1 MGLSAFALTDH
12 DNIAGNEEAA
22 AAAKEQG
29 LDFINGMELTAD
41 FMGRKLHIVCL
52 GFDAEHPAF
61 QKLYER
67 IRSVKEG
74 KIPEIIDYVRA
85 KGIDISLEKVQPF
98 AFGKLDRYAI
108 MRYLVSL
115 HLYDRAQPLWDNYL
129 DPAVRE
135 LGLDQNMPAEEALP
149 AIHAAGGVTSLAH
162 FHKNIGLK
170 GLSRAEQEE
179 AIARL
184 HALGL
189 DGMERW
195 YPNYTAEDSAFAAKM
210 IEKYGLLV
218 TGGTDFHGSNRPQ
231 IEMGHGIAGNMA
243 IPYEVY
249 TKIILTCK
257 KFCKEQQ
264 ENAGA
269 TAN

>member
-1 MGLSAFALTDH
+1 
-12 DNIAGNEEAA
+12 
-22 AAAKEQG
+22 
-29 LDFINGMELTAD
+29 
-41 FMGRKLHIVCL
+41 
-52 GFDAEHPAF
+52 
-61 QKLYER
+61 
-67 IRSVKEG
+67 
-74 KIPEIIDYVRA
+74 
-85 KGIDISLEKVQPF
+85 
-98 AFGKLDRYAI
+98 
-108 MRYLVSL
+108 
-115 HLYDRAQPLWDNYL
+115 
-129 DPAVRE
+129 
-135 LGLDQNMPAEEALP
+135 MPAEEALP

-195 YPNYTAEDSAFAAKM
+195 YPNYTAEDSAFAAHM
-210 IEKYGLLV
+210 IEKYNLLV

-257 KFCKEQQ
+257 KFRKEQQ

>member
-1 MGLSAFALTDH
+1 MAWS
-12 DNIAGNEEAA
+12 
-22 AAAKEQG
+22 
-29 LDFINGMELTAD
+29 
-41 FMGRKLHIVCL
+41 
-52 GFDAEHPAF
+52 
-61 QKLYER
+61 
-67 IRSVKEG
+67 
-74 KIPEIIDYVRA
+74 
-85 KGIDISLEKVQPF
+85 IDISLEKVQPF

-170 GLSRAEQEE
+170 GLSRAEQEA

-195 YPNYTAEDSAFAAKM
+195 YPNYTAEDSAFAAHM

-243 IPYEVY
+243 IPYARTWPAEEGA
-249 TKIILTCK
+249 IHA
-257 KFCKEQQ
+257 
-264 ENAGA
+264 AGGVTSLA
-269 TAN
+269 HFHKRLKGLLRACTHWGSTAWSAGTRTTRRRTAPLPRR

>member
-1 MGLSAFALTDH
+1 M
-12 DNIAGNEEAA
+12 
-22 AAAKEQG
+22 
-29 LDFINGMELTAD
+29 
-41 FMGRKLHIVCL
+41 
-52 GFDAEHPAF
+52 
-61 QKLYER
+61 
-67 IRSVKEG
+67 
-74 KIPEIIDYVRA
+74 
-85 KGIDISLEKVQPF
+85 
-98 AFGKLDRYAI
+98 
-108 MRYLVSL
+108 
-115 HLYDRAQPLWDNYL
+115 
-129 DPAVRE
+129 RE

-195 YPNYTAEDSAFAAKM
+195 YPNYTAEDSAFAAHM

-257 KFCKEQQ
+257 KFRKEQQ